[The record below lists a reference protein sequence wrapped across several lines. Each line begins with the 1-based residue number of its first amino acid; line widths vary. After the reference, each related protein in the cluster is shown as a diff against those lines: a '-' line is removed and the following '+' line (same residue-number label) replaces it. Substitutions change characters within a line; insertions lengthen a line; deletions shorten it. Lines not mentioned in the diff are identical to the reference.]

1 MKIKASKNFSFKKA
15 SGLLLGIV
23 ADTLNDMIKY
33 QNSAIQDGIKTSTD
47 INGDSFEKLSEDS
60 TLPIRVKR
68 GHGFTPLFTMKK
80 GSFGAIGAD
89 IQSGKSLRAT
99 KIIPANKK
107 KLVSKLRMVN
117 KHGIYHNQEGGFQ
130 SRGMIKGK
138 TVPQREWFGISK
150 EMKPGGNKYKAFM
163 IITKDKLKRSFRL

>member
-80 GSFGAIGAD
+80 EVLELLALIF
-89 IQSGKSLRAT
+89 
-99 KIIPANKK
+99 N
-107 KLVSKLRMVN
+107 LVNLCGQQK
-117 KHGIYHNQEGGFQ
+117 
-130 SRGMIKGK
+130 
-138 TVPQREWFGISK
+138 
-150 EMKPGGNKYKAFM
+150 
-163 IITKDKLKRSFRL
+163 